1 MQFKQEQME
10 FINQLLY
17 PILILKKDRD
27 EERPSSPLEEQLE
40 VIVEEMRHM
49 SVPLEPY
56 KDNILYFYKDDALR
70 MFFVNVKNVLRY
82 HSFEEYA
89 EVLHSMDESQ
99 IKQQLM
105 TNIVKQDEEEVE
117 VEKIKAAIEEQARED
132 EQPQSSNFTLRKILG
147 GDILSTRLL
156 RNNIWLII
164 TAVIFTIVY
173 ISNRYSVQKY
183 LIEIDKLQK
192 ELEDAKYRAL
202 SSSSQLTEKT
212 RESHI
217 LEILKTRKDSVLKMS
232 DRPPYIIDVPEK

>member
-1 MQFKQEQME
+1 MNDENDKKKPMATEQALTE
-10 FINQLLY
+10 EITLFAENE
-17 PILILKKDRD
+17 PNTTEPLIKT
-27 EERPSSPLEEQLE
+27 EA
-40 VIVEEMRHM
+40 VEETTQA
-49 SVPLEPY
+49 SANNEAVTPL
-56 KDNILYFYKDDALR
+56 
-70 MFFVNVKNVLRY
+70 
-82 HSFEEYA
+82 
-89 EVLHSMDESQ
+89 
-99 IKQQLM
+99 
-105 TNIVKQDEEEVE
+105 TEEEEKEKEEKEE

-147 GDILSTRLL
+147 GDILSARLL

-183 LIEIDKLQK
+183 LIEVDKLQK

>member
-1 MQFKQEQME
+1 MNDENDKKKPMATEQVLTE
-10 FINQLLY
+10 EITLFTENE
-17 PILILKKDRD
+17 PNTTEPLIKT
-27 EERPSSPLEEQLE
+27 EA
-40 VIVEEMRHM
+40 VEETTQA
-49 SVPLEPY
+49 SANNEAVTPL
-56 KDNILYFYKDDALR
+56 
-70 MFFVNVKNVLRY
+70 
-82 HSFEEYA
+82 
-89 EVLHSMDESQ
+89 
-99 IKQQLM
+99 
-105 TNIVKQDEEEVE
+105 TEEEEKEKEEKEE

-147 GDILSTRLL
+147 GDILSAQLL

-164 TAVIFTIVY
+164 TIVFFTIVY

-183 LIEIDKLQK
+183 LIDIDKLRN
-192 ELEDAKYRAL
+192 ELDDAKYRAL

>member
-1 MQFKQEQME
+1 MNDENDKKNPTLTEHPLTEDQTAFTEESINVTEPLVKAETIEDQQEATANNEVATPLME
-10 FINQLLY
+10 
-17 PILILKKDRD
+17 
-27 EERPSSPLEEQLE
+27 EEEKR
-40 VIVEEMRHM
+40 I
-49 SVPLEPY
+49 
-56 KDNILYFYKDDALR
+56 
-70 MFFVNVKNVLRY
+70 
-82 HSFEEYA
+82 
-89 EVLHSMDESQ
+89 
-99 IKQQLM
+99 
-105 TNIVKQDEEEVE
+105 EEEVE

-156 RNNIWLII
+156 HNNIWLII

>member
-1 MQFKQEQME
+1 MNDENDKKNPTLTEHPLTEDQTAFTEESINVTEPLVKAETIEDQQEATANNEVATPLME
-10 FINQLLY
+10 
-17 PILILKKDRD
+17 
-27 EERPSSPLEEQLE
+27 EEEKR
-40 VIVEEMRHM
+40 I
-49 SVPLEPY
+49 
-56 KDNILYFYKDDALR
+56 
-70 MFFVNVKNVLRY
+70 
-82 HSFEEYA
+82 
-89 EVLHSMDESQ
+89 
-99 IKQQLM
+99 
-105 TNIVKQDEEEVE
+105 EEEVE

-156 RNNIWLII
+156 SNNIWLII

>member
-1 MQFKQEQME
+1 MNDENDKKNPTLTEHPLTEDQTAFTEESINVTEPLVKAETIEDQQEATANNEVATPLME
-10 FINQLLY
+10 
-17 PILILKKDRD
+17 
-27 EERPSSPLEEQLE
+27 EEEKR
-40 VIVEEMRHM
+40 I
-49 SVPLEPY
+49 
-56 KDNILYFYKDDALR
+56 
-70 MFFVNVKNVLRY
+70 
-82 HSFEEYA
+82 
-89 EVLHSMDESQ
+89 
-99 IKQQLM
+99 
-105 TNIVKQDEEEVE
+105 EEEVE

-156 RNNIWLII
+156 RHNIWLII

>member
-1 MQFKQEQME
+1 MNDENDKKKPMATEQVLTE
-10 FINQLLY
+10 EITLFTENE
-17 PILILKKDRD
+17 PNTTEPLIKT
-27 EERPSSPLEEQLE
+27 EA
-40 VIVEEMRHM
+40 VEETTQA
-49 SVPLEPY
+49 SANNEAVTPL
-56 KDNILYFYKDDALR
+56 
-70 MFFVNVKNVLRY
+70 
-82 HSFEEYA
+82 
-89 EVLHSMDESQ
+89 
-99 IKQQLM
+99 
-105 TNIVKQDEEEVE
+105 TEEEEEE

-147 GDILSTRLL
+147 GDILSARLL

-164 TAVIFTIVY
+164 TIVFFTIVY

-183 LIEIDKLQK
+183 LIDIDKLRN
-192 ELEDAKYRAL
+192 ELDDAKYRAL

>member
-1 MQFKQEQME
+1 MNDENDKKKPMATEQALTE
-10 FINQLLY
+10 EITLFTENE
-17 PILILKKDRD
+17 PNTTEPLIKT
-27 EERPSSPLEEQLE
+27 EA
-40 VIVEEMRHM
+40 VEETTQAYANNEA
-49 SVPLEPY
+49 VTPL
-56 KDNILYFYKDDALR
+56 
-70 MFFVNVKNVLRY
+70 
-82 HSFEEYA
+82 
-89 EVLHSMDESQ
+89 
-99 IKQQLM
+99 
-105 TNIVKQDEEEVE
+105 TEEEEKEKEEKEE

-147 GDILSTRLL
+147 GDILSARLL

-164 TAVIFTIVY
+164 TIVFFTIVY

-183 LIEIDKLQK
+183 LIDLDKLRN
-192 ELEDAKYRAL
+192 ELDDAKYRAL

>member
-1 MQFKQEQME
+1 MNDENDKKKPMATEQVLTE
-10 FINQLLY
+10 EITLFTENE
-17 PILILKKDRD
+17 PNTTEPLIKT
-27 EERPSSPLEEQLE
+27 EA
-40 VIVEEMRHM
+40 VEETTQA
-49 SVPLEPY
+49 SANNEAVTPL
-56 KDNILYFYKDDALR
+56 
-70 MFFVNVKNVLRY
+70 
-82 HSFEEYA
+82 
-89 EVLHSMDESQ
+89 
-99 IKQQLM
+99 
-105 TNIVKQDEEEVE
+105 TEEEEKEKEEEKE

-147 GDILSTRLL
+147 GDILSARLL

-164 TAVIFTIVY
+164 TIVFFTIVY

-183 LIEIDKLQK
+183 LIDIDKLRN
-192 ELEDAKYRAL
+192 ELDDAKYRAL

>member
-1 MQFKQEQME
+1 MNDENDKKKAMATEQALTE
-10 FINQLLY
+10 EITLFTENE
-17 PILILKKDRD
+17 PNTTEPLIKT
-27 EERPSSPLEEQLE
+27 EA
-40 VIVEEMRHM
+40 VEETTQA
-49 SVPLEPY
+49 SANNEAVTPL
-56 KDNILYFYKDDALR
+56 
-70 MFFVNVKNVLRY
+70 
-82 HSFEEYA
+82 
-89 EVLHSMDESQ
+89 
-99 IKQQLM
+99 
-105 TNIVKQDEEEVE
+105 TEEEEKEKEEEEE

-147 GDILSTRLL
+147 GDILSARLL

-164 TAVIFTIVY
+164 TIVFFTIVY

-183 LIEIDKLQK
+183 LIDIDKLRN
-192 ELEDAKYRAL
+192 ELDDAKYRAL